1 MPDTK
6 DAAVSKS
13 QRLLLSH
20 GGSCLAWGLKSMNSR
35 VELSWINWLYDL
47 GKMPN
52 LPGQQF
58 LHLKCRGNW
67 ENSGG
72 CCSVTQSCPTLF
84 NPMNCSTSLSFII
97 SQSLLKLMSVESLM
111 PSNHLALFC
120 PLLFLLS
127 IFPASGSFLM
137 NQFSSSGQTIG
148 TSASASVLP
157 MNIQDLFPLGLT
169 GLISLQP
176 KGL

>member
-1 MPDTK
+1 
-6 DAAVSKS
+6 
-13 QRLLLSH
+13 
-20 GGSCLAWGLKSMNSR
+20 
-35 VELSWINWLYDL
+35 
-47 GKMPN
+47 MPN

-148 TSASASVLP
+148 TSASASVFP
-157 MNIQDLFPLGLT
+157 MNIQDLSFRTDWFDLLAVQGT
-169 GLISLQP
+169 FKSRLQHHSS
-176 KGL
+176 KASTLQ